1 VKGLRDKRRA
11 LDPADGLAAHELTER
26 DAALPG
32 LLQVSHLFPLSLYPL
47 CLLCLLCLTSSPRGT
62 PGLLQLGEDMAGGK
76 HALAPELLA
85 YFEAGFGAFAGQQP
99 LQLGGFEG
107 SNLERPCV
115 RLEGVAEALR
125 SLLWYDPALADD
137 PALAVENVRNKL
149 AEVVVGEDGQ
159 RACRPGEAKWRSL
172 AGVELGSVASI
183 GPALEPGHAAR
194 PAWTK
199 C

>member
-1 VKGLRDKRRA
+1 M
-11 LDPADGLAAHELTER
+11 
-26 DAALPG
+26 
-32 LLQVSHLFPLSLYPL
+32 
-47 CLLCLLCLTSSPRGT
+47 SSPRGT

-107 SNLERPCV
+107 SNSERPCV

-125 SLLWYDPALADD
+125 SLLWYDPALADA
-137 PALAVENVRNKL
+137 PAEAAHCVENVRKKL
-149 AEVVVGEDGQ
+149 AEFVVDGDGR
-159 RACRPGEAKWRSL
+159 RACRPGEAKWRL
-172 AGVELGSVASI
+172 PGVELGSVASI
-183 GPALEPGHAAR
+183 GPALEPGHAVR